1 MACTSCGKPD
11 KKLRDGLCPV
21 CFSLGVKQSAVTVSK
36 SVLTDSTIHAE
47 TLSENPVTERLAEES
62 RVNTT
67 HKGAE
72 VSNSVLVDS
81 VIQTQ
86 THHHYGQKA
95 VRPITFQTRE
105 AGVEIYLVDEHGQPH
120 SQGKTKLEFG
130 DNQRTVKLPWKK
142 GRYSFLLRKQGCYE
156 AVKTRDITDH
166 TSVIPFDY
174 PTEEHCKSPGS
185 IPERALLTLDNGRK
199 FFLIAG
205 KEIGFGRA
213 TSTLNPKVLL
223 TLTPFAKGD
232 KASLKSRAR
241 KISRHHG
248 TLRLNKTSVQITDS
262 SANGTT
268 YSELEAE
275 GEQTQLNKEKWTKL
289 PEESHLDLGNGG
301 LFLRV
306 RQLKSNEE
314 ITGLLITRPEEESLN
329 EYLLLRSTCFLGFD
343 ESDQFNTIPGECN
356 AAVAS
361 LSFAK
366 EHFSLE
372 RTCEQCPISINGK
385 ALEMGQGKVLNDGDK
400 VKIWNTELEFQTAC
414 DADFLD

>member
-11 KKLRDGLCPV
+11 KKLRDGLCPA
-21 CFSLGVKQSAVTVSK
+21 CFGLGVKQSAVTVSN

-174 PTEEHCKSPGS
+174 PTEEHCKPPGS
-185 IPERALLTLDNGRK
+185 SPERALLTLDNGRK
-199 FFLIAG
+199 IFLIAG

-275 GEQTQLNKEKWTKL
+275 GAQTQLNKEKWTKL
-289 PEESHLDLGNGG
+289 PEESHLNLGNGG

-314 ITGLLITRPEEESLN
+314 ITGILISRPEEDCLN
-329 EYLLLRSTCFLGFD
+329 EYLLLRSACFLGFD
-343 ESDQFNTIPGECN
+343 ESDQLKANPDEFHTP
-356 AAVAS
+356 VVF

-366 EHFSLE
+366 ERYDLTNISEH
-372 RTCEQCPISINGK
+372 CAVSINGK
-385 ALEMGQGKVLNDGDK
+385 ALGQDQKEPLKDGDQI
-400 VKIWNTELEFQTAC
+400 KIWNTELVFQTAC
-414 DADFLD
+414 DADFY